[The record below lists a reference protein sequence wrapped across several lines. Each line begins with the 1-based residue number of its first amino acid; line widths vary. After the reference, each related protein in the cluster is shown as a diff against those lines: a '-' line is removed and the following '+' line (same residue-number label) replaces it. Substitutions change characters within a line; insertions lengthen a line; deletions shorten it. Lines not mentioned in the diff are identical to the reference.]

1 MKKES
6 FETPWYLREAKK
18 DSLVNGTDRGRM
30 NEIILAVA
38 IFSKFVAGDQKIEEG
53 DVEKNLKKLAKFPG
67 GFKRSNIEKDPI
79 VLKILDRGDILVKDI
94 QDMAKN
100 LPLLTD
106 EIKGNTDFAN
116 LDSTADKLSK
126 VYAEN
131 GKPDKVLKWPTV
143 NPVFT
148 SL

>member
-38 IFSKFVAGDQKIEEG
+38 IFSKFVAGDQQIKDG
-53 DVEKNLKKLAKFPG
+53 DVKKNLKKLAKFPS
-67 GFKRSNIEKDPI
+67 GFKRSNIDNDPI

-100 LPLLTD
+100 LPLLYH
-106 EIKGNTDFAN
+106 I
-116 LDSTADKLSK
+116 LST
-126 VYAEN
+126 
-131 GKPDKVLKWPTV
+131 
-143 NPVFT
+143 F
-148 SL
+148 